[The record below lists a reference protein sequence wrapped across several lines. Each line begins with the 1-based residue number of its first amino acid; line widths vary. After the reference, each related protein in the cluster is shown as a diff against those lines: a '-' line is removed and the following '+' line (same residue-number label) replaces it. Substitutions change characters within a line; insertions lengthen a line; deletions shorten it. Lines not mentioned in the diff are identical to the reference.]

1 VTRHDRN
8 KRRSAAPPAAVAASR
23 LRAGLFW
30 TVLILIPLLFFLL
43 LEGGL
48 RLFRYGGN
56 DALVLLREDYGERYY
71 QINRRVAQRYFSSD
85 EVNVPDARGEA
96 FAYHKTA
103 TTFRIFCLG
112 GSTTAGWPYQHNAGF
127 PSQLQARL
135 SLLFP
140 HLNFEVINVGISA
153 INSYSV
159 LDFTGELLRYQPDLF
174 LIYMGHNEF
183 YGALG
188 AGSTRGIGLSR
199 PFIKAY
205 MRLERLRLVRLMRDG
220 ASLLRRKPEA
230 AGGHETLMENMAGD
244 KMILPESPRYRR
256 ARADFSANLGE
267 ILAVIRNK
275 EVPVLVSTL
284 VSNIADQPPFESPF
298 SPGFSGQAEWRALVE
313 QGDRAAAAV
322 EHAAALGFYRRAA
335 ALDSLP
341 ALLAFKMGQC
351 QRALGDSLSAR
362 RLLERA
368 RDLDGLRFRASGEF
382 NQIIRSVCAEKGAP
396 VVETENHF
404 INASPGGLVGHALMH
419 DHLHPNALGYLLMAD
434 AFCHGMAGA
443 NLLAMASQWPWERDL
458 PAEQL
463 LEEAAI
469 TPLEEE
475 IACQRIRALTSR
487 YPFREPRLLQ
497 AVAEPEYEKVL
508 QGAVQML
515 FQRKWSWN
523 EAHYRVADW
532 LAERGRHAEAAQ
544 EYRAVIRVVPGN
556 YYPYLFLANMYALQG
571 RGEEEERTLLQAAAL
586 SPNLPFAFAKLGV
599 HYMSRD
605 DGRKARP
612 VLERAIALAGNS
624 RDFTS
629 TDRSRVHYLLG
640 VALAQEG
647 DYAAAKREAETALQL
662 APGEARILN
671 LLQQLAAVMPSSSNP

>member
-1 VTRHDRN
+1 MTSHYRNRRH
-8 KRRSAAPPAAVAASR
+8 SAAPPPAPAAAPAR
-23 LRAGLFW
+23 RRAVLFW
-30 TVLILIPLLFFLL
+30 TLLLLLPLLFFLL

-48 RLFRYGGN
+48 RLFGYGGN
-56 DALVLLREDYGERYY
+56 DDLVLLREDYGERYY

-103 TTFRIFCLG
+103 NTFRIFCLG
-112 GSTTAGWPYQHNAGF
+112 GSTTAGWPYQHNASF

-140 HLNFEVINVGISA
+140 ERNFEVINIGISA

-159 LDFTGELLRYQPDLF
+159 LDFTGELFRYQPDLF

-188 AGSTRGIGLSR
+188 AGSTRSIALGR

-205 MRLERLRLVRLMRDG
+205 MRLERLRLVQLLRNG
-220 ASLLRRKPEA
+220 ASLLRRRSPA
-230 AGGHETLMENMAGD
+230 AGGHSTLMENMAGD
-244 KMILPESPRYRR
+244 RMILPESPRYRR
-256 ARADFSANLGE
+256 ARADFAANLDE
-267 ILAVIRNK
+267 ILAMIGEK
-275 EVPVLVSTL
+275 GVPVLVSTL
-284 VSNIADQPPFESPF
+284 VSNIADQPPFESLF
-298 SPGFSGQAEWRALVE
+298 SPGFSRQAEWRLFE
-313 QGDRAAAAV
+313 EEGDRARAAG
-322 EHAAALGFYRRAA
+322 EYAAALGFYQRAA

-341 ALLAFKMGQC
+341 AMLAYKMGQC
-351 QRALGDSLSAR
+351 HRAQGDSLRAR
-362 RLLERA
+362 SLLERA

-382 NQIIRSVCAEKGAP
+382 NQIIRRICAGKGVP

-404 INASPGGLVGHALMH
+404 INASPGGLIGCSLMH
-419 DHLHPNALGYLLMAD
+419 DHLHPNAFGYLLIAD
-434 AFCHGMAGA
+434 AFCRGMADA
-443 NLLAMASQWPWERDL
+443 NLLAISSRWPWQRDL
-458 PAEQL
+458 PAERL

-469 TPLEEE
+469 TPVEEE

-487 YPFREPRLLQ
+487 YPFRAPRLLQ
-497 AVAEPEYEKVL
+497 AVDEPEYARLL

-523 EAHYRVADW
+523 EAHYRIGDW
-532 LAERGRHAEAAQ
+532 LAERGRYAEAAQ
-544 EYRAVIRVVPGN
+544 EYRAVIRVMPGN
-556 YYPYLFLANMYALQG
+556 YYPYLFLANMLALQG
-571 RGEEEERTLLQAAAL
+571 KGEEEERTLLQAAAL

-599 HYMSRD
+599 HYMSRN

-612 VLERAIALAGNS
+612 VLERSIALAGNS

-671 LLQQLAAVMPSSSNP
+671 LLKQLASVGAP

>member
-1 VTRHDRN
+1 
-8 KRRSAAPPAAVAASR
+8 
-23 LRAGLFW
+23 
-30 TVLILIPLLFFLL
+30 
-43 LEGGL
+43 
-48 RLFRYGGN
+48 
-56 DALVLLREDYGERYY
+56 
-71 QINRRVAQRYFSSD
+71 
-85 EVNVPDARGEA
+85 
-96 FAYHKTA
+96 
-103 TTFRIFCLG
+103 
-112 GSTTAGWPYQHNAGF
+112 
-127 PSQLQARL
+127 
-135 SLLFP
+135 
-140 HLNFEVINVGISA
+140 
-153 INSYSV
+153 
-159 LDFTGELLRYQPDLF
+159 
-174 LIYMGHNEF
+174 
-183 YGALG
+183 
-188 AGSTRGIGLSR
+188 
-199 PFIKAY
+199 
-205 MRLERLRLVRLMRDG
+205 MRDG
-220 ASLLRRKPEA
+220 ASLLRRKPAA

-267 ILAVIRNK
+267 ILAAIRKK

-298 SPGFSGQAEWRALVE
+298 SPGFSGQAEWRALEE
-313 QGDRAAAAV
+313 QGDRAAAAG

-404 INASPGGLVGHALMH
+404 INASPGGLVGHSLMH
-419 DHLHPNALGYLLMAD
+419 DHLHPNAPGYLLMAD
-434 AFCHGMAGA
+434 AFCRGMAGA

-532 LAERGRHAEAAQ
+532 LAERGRHTEAAQ

-647 DYAAAKREAETALQL
+647 DYAAAKREAGTALQL

>member
-1 VTRHDRN
+1 MTRHDRN
-8 KRRSAAPPAAVAASR
+8 KRHSAASAAAPSR

-30 TVLILIPLLFFLL
+30 ALLLLIPILFFLL

-48 RLFRYGGN
+48 RLFDYGGN

-71 QINRRVAQRYFSSD
+71 QINRQVAQRYFSSD

-96 FAYHKTA
+96 FAFHKTPN
-103 TTFRIFCLG
+103 TYRIFCLG

-140 HLNFEVINVGISA
+140 ERNFEVINVGISA

-188 AGSTRGIGLSR
+188 AGSTRSIALGR

-205 MRLERLRLVRLMRDG
+205 MRLERLRLVQ
-220 ASLLRRKPEA
+220 LLRNGAAQLHRKPPA

-244 KMILPESPRYRR
+244 RMILPESPRYRR
-256 ARADFSANLGE
+256 ARADFAANLDE
-267 ILAVIRNK
+267 ILTRIAK
-275 EVPVLVSTL
+275 KDVPVLVSTL

-298 SPGFSGQAEWRALVE
+298 SPNFSRQAEWRALEE
-313 QGDRAAAAV
+313 QGDRALAGG
-322 EHAAALGFYRRAA
+322 EPAAALAYYRQAA
-335 ALDSLP
+335 VLDSLP
-341 ALLAFKMGQC
+341 AMLSYKMGQC
-351 QRALGDSLSAR
+351 HRTQGDSLGAR

-368 RDLDGLRFRASGEF
+368 RDLDGLRFRASAEF
-382 NQIIRSVCAEKGAP
+382 NQVIRRVCSAKGAP

-404 INASPGGLVGHALMH
+404 INASPGGLIGWSLMH
-419 DHLHPNALGYLLMAD
+419 DHLHPNAFGYLLMAD
-434 AFCHGMAGA
+434 AFCRTMAEA
-443 NLLAMASQWPWERDL
+443 DLIVDSSAWPWNRDL
-458 PAEQL
+458 PAERL
-463 LEEAAI
+463 FEEAAI
-469 TPLEEE
+469 TPFEEE

-487 YPFREPRLLQ
+487 YPFRAPRLLQ
-497 AVAEPEYEKVL
+497 AVDEPEYARML

-523 EAHYRVADW
+523 EAHYRVGDW

-544 EYRAVIRVVPGN
+544 EYRAVIRVMPGN
-556 YYPYLFLANMYALQG
+556 YYPYLFLANMLALQG
-571 RGEEEERTLLQAAAL
+571 KGEAEERILLQAAAL
-586 SPNLPFAFAKLGV
+586 SQNLPFAFAKLGV
-599 HYMSRD
+599 HYMGRN

-612 VLERAIALAGNS
+612 VLERAIALADNS
-624 RDFTS
+624 RDFTP

-647 DYAAAKREAETALQL
+647 DYAAAEREAETALQL

-671 LLQQLAAVMPSSSNP
+671 LLQQLAEVMPPSTNP